1 MCGRV
6 VAARTRDLLV
16 AELGIDDV
24 VGPDLG
30 LRWNVAPTDLLYA
43 VAGSVPE
50 RNAGSVPERNAGS
63 VPERSAGRSEEG
75 HVRRRLGTMT
85 WGLLPSWA
93 KDPASGPRPINARV
107 ESLLDRPHFAG
118 ALANRRCLVP
128 VDGFYEWGNPGGA
141 AGGVRRP
148 HFLAPADGSVL
159 AIAGVWDRWCG
170 PDAEPLGPSGPL
182 SGATGPSGPLSGA
195 TGPSGP
201 LSGALV
207 SCAVITTEA
216 NDDVASLHDRMPACL
231 DRGDWDEWLDPANR
245 DEAALFDLLRLQAPG
260 RLVVR
265 PVSRLVNST
274 ANDGPQLL
282 ADPEPEPPT
291 LFPA

>member
-107 ESLLDRPHFAG
+107 ESLVDRPHFAG

-128 VDGFYEWGNPGGA
+128 VDGFYEWGPGPGG
-141 AGGVRRP
+141 GGTRRP
-148 HFLAPADGSVL
+148 HFLTPVDGSVL

-170 PDAEPLGPSGPL
+170 PDAEPL
-182 SGATGPSGPLSGA
+182 
-195 TGPSGP
+195 
-201 LSGALV
+201 V
-207 SCAVITTEA
+207 SCAVVTTGA
-216 NDDVASLHDRMPACL
+216 NDDVASLHDRMPAWL
-231 DRGDWDEWLDPANR
+231 ERGDWDEWLDPANR
-245 DEAALFDLLRLQAPG
+245 DEAGLLDLLRSTPPG
-260 RLVVR
+260 RLVSR
-265 PVSRLVNST
+265 AVSRLVNST
-274 ANDGPQLL
+274 ANDGPELL
-282 ADPEPEPPT
+282 GDPEPEPPT
-291 LFPA
+291 LFSV

>member
-6 VAARTRDLLV
+6 VAARARDLLA
-16 AELGIDDV
+16 AELGVDDV

-43 VAGSVPE
+43 VVG
-50 RNAGSVPERNAGS
+50 
-63 VPERSAGRSEEG
+63 
-75 HVRRRLGTMT
+75 RRLGTMT
-85 WGLLPSWA
+85 WGLVPSWA

-128 VDGFYEWGNPGGA
+128 VDGFYEWGPGPN
-141 AGGVRRP
+141 GVRRP

-170 PDAEPLGPSGPL
+170 PDTQPLGPSGPL
-182 SGATGPSGPLSGA
+182 SGAM
-195 TGPSGP
+195 
-201 LSGALV
+201 V
-207 SCAVITTEA
+207 SCAVVTTEA
-216 NDDVASLHDRMPACL
+216 NGDVASLHDRMPACL
-231 DRGDWDEWLDPANR
+231 ARGDWDEWLDPANR
-245 DEAALFDLLRLQAPG
+245 DDIGLLDLLRSTPPA
-260 RLVVR
+260 RLVSR

-274 ANDGPQLL
+274 ANDGPELL
-282 ADPEPEPPT
+282 GDPETEPPT
-291 LFPA
+291 LFPV